1 YHLSSHHFADFVAGD
16 GGNDLFAI
24 GLAAGQRLGE
34 VQRLL
39 GLDLAGHGRLE
50 RIDDGFDDGRAGC
63 GERVVEDAADLDR
76 IFHGETGAAAG
87 VGKGG
92 EIYGIEVASVLR
104 IAEKN
109 HLLPLDLAEGV
120 VLDDDHFDGQPIFN
134 CSNEIGHQHGETAVA
149 YEGHYLPA
157 GIGDLRGDGV
167 GQSGGHGGEVAAQG
181 VLLPSLDGDVT
192 RPPGGD
198 GAAIAGDNGVRPETL
213 AEFMGDDLRLH
224 RLIGA
229 G

>member
-1 YHLSSHHFADFVAGD
+1 MTYDGLDDVGAGR
-16 GGNDLFAI
+16 GESIVEHSAAI
-24 GLAAGQRLGE
+24 GGIVDGE
-34 VQRLL
+34 S
-39 GLDLAGHGRLE
+39 
-50 RIDDGFDDGRAGC
+50 
-63 GERVVEDAADLDR
+63 
-76 IFHGETGAAAG
+76 GAAAG
-87 VGKGG
+87 VGEGG
-92 EIYGIEVASVLR
+92 EVNGIKLASVFR

-192 RPPGGD
+192 RPPG
-198 GAAIAGDNGVRPETL
+198 
-213 AEFMGDDLRLH
+213 
-224 RLIGA
+224 
-229 G
+229 

>member
-1 YHLSSHHFADFVAGD
+1 AV
-16 GGNDLFAI
+16 

-39 GLDLAGHGRLE
+39 GVDFAGHGRLE
-50 RIDDGFDDGRAGC
+50 RIDDGLDDGGAGR
-63 GERVVEDAADLDR
+63 GESIVEHAAAIGGIVD
-76 IFHGETGAAAG
+76 GESGAAAG
-87 VGKGG
+87 VGEGG
-92 EIYGIEVASVLR
+92 EVNGIKLASVFR

-157 GIGDLRGDGV
+157 GIGD
-167 GQSGGHGGEVAAQG
+167 
-181 VLLPSLDGDVT
+181 
-192 RPPGGD
+192 
-198 GAAIAGDNGVRPETL
+198 
-213 AEFMGDDLRLH
+213 
-224 RLIGA
+224 
-229 G
+229 